1 MTEVRRKIEEL
12 YVFVK
17 DKNNIHK
24 EVKLLATVF
33 KSGIAVADREL
44 QERRRRAEVAEKALL
59 EAKENAMLANDEYGD
74 KEQED
79 GEDND
84 WRTVENHKDKR
95 KKLKEEEKRKTEQ
108 KKKEEKENKNEEE
121 EKKKKKTEERKK
133 EVKKKENPRHRR
145 ERSKGDA
152 LVIEAKDKTTYAA
165 LLRKVREDP
174 ELKQLGE
181 NVVKIRRTQKG
192 EMLFELK
199 KDPSVRS
206 SAFKELVEKSLG
218 EDANVRA
225 LSQESV
231 VECKDLDEITTED
244 EVRCALKVQCNLGD
258 CL

>member
-1 MTEVRRKIEEL
+1 MTNTGTRSKKMEKTVIGVKSKTRRRKE
-12 YVFVK
+12 
-17 DKNNIHK
+17 
-24 EVKLLATVF
+24 
-33 KSGIAVADREL
+33 
-44 QERRRRAEVAEKALL
+44 
-59 EAKENAMLANDEYGD
+59 
-74 KEQED
+74 
-79 GEDND
+79 
-84 WRTVENHKDKR
+84 KR
-95 KKLKEEEKRKTEQ
+95 KKRKEEEQR
-108 KKKEEKENKNEEE
+108 N
-121 EKKKKKTEERKK
+121 EERKK

-181 NVVKIRRTQKG
+181 NVVKTRRTQKG

-225 LSQESV
+225 LSQ
-231 VECKDLDEITTED
+231 
-244 EVRCALKVQCNLGD
+244 
-258 CL
+258 